1 MALKVINQDDAL
13 INRNSAMLPVQSSL
27 YHMET
32 DFLLYITFVQNAIQ
46 VIAFVLVTDWIYQLK
61 QKL

>member
-13 INRNSAMLPVQSSL
+13 INRNSAMLPFQSSQ